1 MFFDEADSFLGKRI
15 EDVSHSADQALNS
28 LRSTMLIQLEI
39 FEGVVIFASNLRENY
54 DKAFKSRF
62 LYEIEFDLPDLD
74 CRKQII
80 KNYSKKIVPI
90 QNASYTDEQIASLAC
105 KSEGL
110 SGREIKS
117 TILEALNKFAYEKKD
132 TMSSTEASLPF
143 DLMSEC
149 FEKRRDKMKITLLLR
164 ITLMRIKRK

>member
-80 KNYSKKIVPI
+80 KNYSKK
-90 QNASYTDEQIASLAC
+90 
-105 KSEGL
+105 
-110 SGREIKS
+110 
-117 TILEALNKFAYEKKD
+117 
-132 TMSSTEASLPF
+132 
-143 DLMSEC
+143 
-149 FEKRRDKMKITLLLR
+149 
-164 ITLMRIKRK
+164 